1 MTSVMTFLFLIHPLS
16 YFNGKKLD
24 DLIVGYS
31 YGAPPTFD
39 KVVAP
44 ILENHLF
51 NVVNHYDLV
60 PRLSF
65 GSLKDLDKAI
75 MSLNEKEVTF
85 IVLLLIFKYTM
96 KSQLM
101 KSSRR
106 KLSDSTKTRGSMK

>member
-1 MTSVMTFLFLIHPLS
+1 MDFIKLEETFAKLPKDYRLVITGHSLGGGMTSVMTFLFLIHPLS
-16 YFNGKKLD
+16 YFKGKKLD

-44 ILENHLF
+44 VLENHLF

-75 MSLNEKEVTF
+75 VSLNEKEVTF
-85 IVLLLIFKYTM
+85 IIFF
-96 KSQLM
+96 
-101 KSSRR
+101 
-106 KLSDSTKTRGSMK
+106 